1 MILQKNLYSDLNF
14 FISKNPF
21 TNDFA
26 IRKDQNAINQS
37 IKNIVLTNFGER
49 PFLRNFGSNIYN
61 SVFEHPELIAFY
73 VDEALRLA
81 INTFEPRI
89 NIIDIEYNT
98 TDNIFNV
105 QISYSI
111 TSLNITGTFN
121 IEIARSR

>member
-1 MILQKNLYSDLNF
+1 MVLQKNLYSDLNF

-26 IRKDQNAINQS
+26 IRKDQNAIKQS

-89 NIIDIEYNT
+89 NIIDIEYSNT
-98 TDNIFNV
+98 DDIFNV
-105 QISYSI
+105 EISYSI
-111 TSLNITGTFN
+111 TSLNITDTFN

>member
-1 MILQKNLYSDLNF
+1 MVLQKNLYSDLNF

-26 IRKDQNAINQS
+26 IRKDQNAIKQS

-89 NIIDIEYNT
+89 NIIDIEYSNT
-98 TDNIFNV
+98 DDIFNV
-105 QISYSI
+105 EISYSI
-111 TSLNITGTFN
+111 TSLNITDTFN
-121 IEIARSR
+121 IEIARSQ